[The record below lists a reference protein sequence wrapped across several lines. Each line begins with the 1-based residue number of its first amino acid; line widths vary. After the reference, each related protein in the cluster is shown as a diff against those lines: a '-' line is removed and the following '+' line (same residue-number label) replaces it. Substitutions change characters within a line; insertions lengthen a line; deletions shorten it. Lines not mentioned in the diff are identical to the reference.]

1 MKLPGAAF
9 FLIFACAAA
18 FAGPDP
24 LGEANSRTGTA
35 EVNTHT
41 LLITG
46 NQISARGTIS
56 ASNAGTVL
64 GRIGAIGDVIAAN
77 AYAAILEGSGIAG
90 GGPSTLANSLT
101 LQPSS
106 IIELALST
114 SGEHSSFA
122 RSGST
127 RSFELDL
134 RFAFIGYW
142 YWKPRRAVGNF
153 SWAGI

>member
-46 NQISARGTIS
+46 NQISARGPVPPATL
-56 ASNAGTVL
+56 TVL

-134 RFAFIGYW
+134 RFAFVGSW
-142 YWKPRRAVGNF
+142 SWKPRRAVGNF